1 VVLISRFLKEDKM
14 QSVRIETV
22 ETFVVAMPLVAVFSS
37 GGKSKNVTKGVVVK
51 VTASDG
57 SYGISSVDP
66 STRAVF
72 PDRAEDIAATVRE
85 KITPAVLGT
94 SPTNINRLSDIMG
107 SLQDIQIGARAAVE
121 MAVIELTCRRLGI
134 SLCDFLGGA
143 VSDHVAFNGWVGELP
158 ADEAALD
165 AARWA
170 KAGFQSLKIK
180 VGGDVDADIQRVQ
193 AVRAAVGDAMNL
205 RMDANEQYS
214 VQDAIRLCDAIK
226 DCDMQLFEQPVPRDD
241 LTGLAKIRRVGGIS
255 VMADESISDHASLL
269 KVIEADCADLVKF
282 GIAQAGGIMPA
293 VRMMAT
299 AEAAGLKVVM
309 GHGFGLD
316 MSTMAEI
323 MVGASSSNILTGL
336 ECVGPLKVKDT
347 VSQTHLDISSGSLKV
362 PDGAGLAMD
371 LDMEKLAEY
380 TVQ

>member
-1 VVLISRFLKEDKM
+1 M

-51 VTASDG
+51 IAASDG

-165 AARWA
+165 AVRWA

-180 VGGDVDADIQRVQ
+180 VGGDVDADIQRVK
-193 AVRAAVGDAMNL
+193 AVRAAVGKAVNL

-214 VQDAIRLCDAIK
+214 VQDAIQLCDAIK

-347 VSQTHLDISSGSLKV
+347 VSQTRLDISSGSLKV

>member
-1 VVLISRFLKEDKM
+1 M
-14 QSVRIETV
+14 
-22 ETFVVAMPLVAVFSS
+22 
-37 GGKSKNVTKGVVVK
+37 
-51 VTASDG
+51 
-57 SYGISSVDP
+57 
-66 STRAVF
+66 
-72 PDRAEDIAATVRE
+72 
-85 KITPAVLGT
+85 
-94 SPTNINRLSDIMG
+94 
-107 SLQDIQIGARAAVE
+107 
-121 MAVIELTCRRLGI
+121 
-134 SLCDFLGGA
+134 
-143 VSDHVAFNGWVGELP
+143 
-158 ADEAALD
+158 
-165 AARWA
+165 
-170 KAGFQSLKIK
+170 KIK
-180 VGGDVDADIQRVQ
+180 IGGDVDADIQRVQ
-193 AVRAAVGDAMNL
+193 AVRAAVGKVVNL

-241 LTGLAKIRRVGGIS
+241 LAGLAKIRRVGGIS

-347 VSQTHLDISSGSLKV
+347 VSQTRLDISSGSLKV

-371 LDMEKLAEY
+371 LDMEKLAKY

>member
-1 VVLISRFLKEDKM
+1 M

-51 VTASDG
+51 ITASDG
-57 SYGISSVDP
+57 SFGISSVDP

-72 PDRAEDIAATVRE
+72 PYRAEDIAATVRK
-85 KITPAVLGT
+85 KIIPAVLGM
-94 SPTNINRLSDIMG
+94 SPTNINRLLDIMG
-107 SLQDIQIGARAAVE
+107 SLQDIQIGARAA
-121 MAVIELTCRRLGI
+121 IELTCRRLGI

-143 VSDHVAFNGWVGELP
+143 VSDHVAFNGWIGELP
-158 ADEAALD
+158 AEEAALD

-180 VGGDVDADIQRVQ
+180 IGGDVDADIQRVQ
-193 AVRAAVGDAMNL
+193 AVRAAVGKTVNL

-347 VSQTHLDISSGSLKV
+347 VSQTRLDISSGILKV
-362 PDGAGLAMD
+362 PDDAGLAMD